1 MPRIQRY
8 LKSRAIKKKKKK
20 KKQKLE
26 FNILRI
32 NRKFIKQVYLKP
44 KWKKV
49 HQKT

>member
-8 LKSRAIKKKKKK
+8 LKSRAIKKKKT
-20 KKQKLE
+20 KLE